1 MEVEADEVRRP
12 SQCARVL
19 NYRIPSCIGLR
30 VGHEDNALGGRS
42 VLKDGGNMRRSDFGS
57 SSRQPKC
64 ERKLG
69 TTSDTFI
76 RKDECIL
83 QRPALEDEA

>member
-1 MEVEADEVRRP
+1 MKVETNKVRQP
-12 SQCARVL
+12 SQCACVL
-19 NYRIPSCIGLR
+19 NNRIPSSIGLR
-30 VGHEDNALGGRS
+30 VGHEDNTLGGRS
-42 VLKDGGNMRRSDFGS
+42 VLKDGGYMRRRDFRS

-64 ERKLG
+64 ERELG

-76 RKDECIL
+76 GKDEPIL